1 MMVDKSDLFL
11 DVFLGLLEFIVL
23 VVFFKETKNYLMFQI
38 SYYYYLMAAPFFWIG
53 SFIEILFSPETSC
66 ISPLDDI
73 PLNDPKI
80 TANRYSQISDLFEL
94 LLLSLPNILPI
105 VLELTVGAILIIIKY
120 AIIKRISI
128 DDLYLIHYMPLII
141 SIIPLYITK
150 LYSYIP
156 IEAEKYIY
164 DPYNFIGVILNTLFL
179 IAGGLLGLSTL
190 QWLVVR

>member
-1 MMVDKSDLFL
+1 MTVNKLDLSL
-11 DVFLGLLEFIVL
+11 DIFLGILGSIILAI
-23 VVFFKETKNYLMFQI
+23 FFKKTKNYLTFQI
-38 SYYYYLMAAPFFWIG
+38 SYYYYLVASPLFWIG

-66 ISPLDDI
+66 ISPLDGM
-73 PLNDPKI
+73 PPNDSKI
-80 TANRYSQISDLFEL
+80 TADKYSQISDLFQL

-105 VLELTVGAILIIIKY
+105 VLELIVGAILIIIKY

-141 SIIPLYITK
+141 SIMPLYITK

-156 IEAEKYIY
+156 IEAEIYIY
-164 DPYNFIGVILNTLFL
+164 NPYNFIGIILNTLFL

-190 QWLVVR
+190 QWLVLT